1 VTRDTAKAAIRLLAG
16 LMLLAAVPIA
26 LVLAVGWP
34 LPREIPSLDQLR
46 EAFDRRGV
54 PVEVLVKTLAVIM
67 WVAWAQLVVAVMI
80 EAVAAARGRQARRA
94 AVLPG
99 VQLVAGQLVAAGALV
114 LSLLGPLRSAD
125 AAAGPLTLEAVQQPA
140 TPPPSPIASPPPAPP
155 ASTPSSGGGYV
166 VQRGDSYWGLAQQH
180 LGDGARWREIRD
192 ANVGRAVDPGRIIG
206 AQDDDLQPGWLIR
219 LPAATVTSTAVSTP
233 AGSDPSAAA
242 SSLAARASGEITV
255 TPGDN
260 LWRIAERELAERW
273 GRPPS
278 VDEITSYWHQLVEIN
293 RPRLAPPGDPNL
305 IYPGQRFL
313 TPPTGAPTPESSPG
327 PERPEA
333 ADAGPRPAPPSP
345 APAEPPPAPAP
356 TADAPS
362 STLPRDG
369 HDEPQPDPGAR
380 ASRSPEKAPPSTT
393 PADGSEGVLGD
404 LVAPLG
410 LAGGGVTLAG
420 LVLLLDRRR
429 RAQQRHRRRGRRIPL
444 PSAAMER
451 GEAELRAGADI
462 DGARLVDVALRA
474 GAVGCGSMGLPA
486 LRWVEASPKSVLL
499 VLAAPAEA
507 PHGFRAESPD
517 RWRTTAS
524 IEGLA
529 GLAGDAGSP
538 SPTLAPV
545 GTTTDGAE
553 VLVELEASGV
563 ATISGPSDVTV
574 NFLRALAVAAATVPW
589 TDQPQVMVVG
599 LGDDLCALP
608 WVSSSPSLA
617 DALAAAERRTEQA
630 AEALRS
636 TQWTTTAQARAAS
649 EVPDAWDPLVV
660 VSAISPDEV
669 DQPRLG
675 ALAARPHHGV
685 AVITPPGP
693 GSPPG
698 RAFVLDE
705 AGHLRIDGVDP
716 AVRARLLN
724 DADARLAADVL
735 DIAARHTDTA
745 PDQSDTDRPRRTPAV
760 AEPTPG
766 QNCLD
771 ALLGEVEVML
781 RVLGEVEAAR
791 IDPAGEQRLT
801 PERQK
806 SLEALVYLALRES
819 PVDREDLE
827 ITLFPTGANA
837 TKTFHNTVSAARRA
851 VGDAL
856 FPPAT
861 GGRYELSHRVV
872 TDYALFCELVSQA
885 DDTDDATQAAT
896 LLHEALG
903 LVRGEPF
910 TGVGRNYSW
919 VSSHR
924 GMIVAQVIDAAEQLA
939 EIHLADGDWRAAEWA
954 ARQALRAFPCD
965 ERMYRLLMRT
975 AAAAGNIPGV
985 ERAFC
990 ELCTAVA
997 DPDDGV
1003 EPEDTVHPD
1012 TVTLLEEL
1020 TRPTHRRRVGA

>member
-16 LMLLAAVPIA
+16 LVMLAGVPIV

-46 EAFDRRGV
+46 EAFNRRGV
-54 PVEVLVKTLAVIM
+54 PVEMLVKTLAVIM
-67 WVAWAQLVVAVMI
+67 WVAWAQLVVAVTI
-80 EAVAAARGRQARRA
+80 EAVAAARGRQARWA

-99 VQLVAGQLVAAGALV
+99 VQLVARQLVAAGVLV

-140 TPPPSPIASPPPAPP
+140 APPPSPIASPPPAPP
-155 ASTPSSGGGYV
+155 PSTASSGGDYV

-192 ANVGRAVDPGRIIG
+192 ANVGRAVDPGHIIG
-206 AQDDDLQPGWLIR
+206 AHDDDLQPGWLVR
-219 LPAATVTSTAVSTP
+219 LPAATVTSTAVSTR
-233 AGSDPSAAA
+233 AGSDPSPAA
-242 SSLAARASGEITV
+242 SSLADRATGEITV
-255 TPGDN
+255 TPSDN
-260 LWRIAERELAERW
+260 FWRIAERELAERW

-278 VDEITSYWHQLVEIN
+278 VDEITRYWRQLVEIN

-313 TPPTGAPTPESSPG
+313 TPPIGAPTPESSPG

-333 ADAGPRPAPPSP
+333 ADAAPRPAPPSP
-345 APAEPPPAPAP
+345 APAEPSPGWAP
-356 TADAPS
+356 TADAPG
-362 STLPRDG
+362 STPSRDG
-369 HDEPQPDPGAR
+369 HDELQPDPGAR
-380 ASRSPEKAPPSTT
+380 ASRSPKPPPSPT
-393 PADGSEGVLGD
+393 PAEGSDGVLGD

-429 RAQQRHRRRGRRIPL
+429 RAQQRHRRRGRRIPV

-451 GEAELRAGADI
+451 GEAQLRAGADI
-462 DGARLVDVALRA
+462 DGCRLVDVALRA
-474 GAVGCGSMGLPA
+474 AAVSCGSMGLPA
-486 LRWVEASPKSVLL
+486 LRWVEASGESVLL
-499 VLAAPAEA
+499 VLATPADAP
-507 PHGFRAESPD
+507 PGFRAESPEC
-517 RWRTTAS
+517 WRTVAS
-524 IEGLA
+524 TEELA

-538 SPTLAPV
+538 TPTLVPV
-545 GTTTDGAE
+545 GTTTDGE
-553 VLVELEASGV
+553 LLVELEASGV
-563 ATISGPSDVTV
+563 ATIAGPSDLTV
-574 NFLRALAVAAATVPW
+574 NFLRALAVAAVTVPW
-589 TDQPQVMVVG
+589 SDQPQVMVVG
-599 LGDDLCALP
+599 FGDDLCALP
-608 WVSSSPSLA
+608 WVSALPSLA

-636 TQWTTTAQARAAS
+636 TQWTTTAQARAAG

-675 ALAARPHHGV
+675 ALAAHPHHGV

-716 AVRARLLN
+716 VVRARLLN

-745 PDQSDTDRPRRTPAV
+745 PDQGDTDRPRRTPAV

-766 QNCLD
+766 QSCLD
-771 ALLGEVEVML
+771 ALLGEVDVVL

-791 IDPAGEQRLT
+791 IDPAREQRLT
-801 PERQK
+801 PDRQK

-885 DDTDDATQAAT
+885 DDTDDATQAAA

-939 EIHLADGDWRAAEWA
+939 EIHLADSDWRAAEWA
-954 ARQALRAFPCD
+954 ARQGLLAFPCD

-985 ERAFC
+985 ERAFR

-1012 TVTLLEEL
+1012 TVALLEEL